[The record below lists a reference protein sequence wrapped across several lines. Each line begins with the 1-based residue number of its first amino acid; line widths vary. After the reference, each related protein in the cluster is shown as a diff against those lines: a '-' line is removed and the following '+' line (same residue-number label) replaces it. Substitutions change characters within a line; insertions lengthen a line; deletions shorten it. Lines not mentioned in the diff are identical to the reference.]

1 MTSDRP
7 DTQLLAAA
15 VSAAGDVVY
24 QWDLVS
30 DGMLWSGRTHE
41 VFGAA
46 AESLFAT
53 GEAFHGRVNPE
64 DLPNRLKSLSD
75 HYLNREVFDCE
86 YRVRRPDGEFCWV
99 HDRGRAV
106 FAGSGEPVRFHGI
119 IRPVDRRKQ
128 NEARLEH
135 LANFDELTGHF
146 NRNRLRQSLQQLIV
160 HGQRYGIPGAY
171 ISVGIDKLSLINDAY
186 GYITADAVI
195 VAVGQRLERIMRAS
209 DVMGRMGGD
218 VFGVVLSHCP
228 ETEMRTVAEK
238 VLRVFRDYPI
248 HTPSGPM
255 HVTVS
260 IGGVAFPTH
269 VQTSLD
275 AITRADAAMHDA
287 KRQGR
292 DCFSLYRMTDEQRR
306 SHRRS
311 MAVCEQVKDALKED
325 RLVFAFQPVVD
336 RRTGDVDFYECLIR
350 MRQPDGSVIAAG
362 QFVPTVERLGLVRV
376 LDRRVLELAVR
387 ELSEHAEVR
396 LAFNISGLTPADHGW
411 LRALMAMVGN
421 RPEIASRL
429 IVEITETAAIQD
441 IDETARFVSTLRG
454 LGCKVALDDFGS
466 GYTSFR
472 HLKTLTVD
480 IVKID
485 GSFVRN
491 IAGNEDNRLFVR
503 TLVDLAKNFG
513 LCTIAECVET
523 EADAAVLGDM
533 GVDCL
538 QGYYIAKPALDRPWR
553 LLQANGSANPPP
565 DATATAPTGPGFPG
579 GLILRP
585 VSV

>member
-7 DTQLLAAA
+7 DIQLVAAA
-15 VSAAGDVVY
+15 LNAAGDVVY
-24 QWDLVS
+24 EWDLVS
-30 DGMLWSGRTHE
+30 DDMRWSGEADE
-41 VFGAA
+41 VFGASA
-46 AESLFAT
+46 GSLFTT
-53 GEAFHGRVNPE
+53 GEAFHGRINPE
-64 DLPNRLKSLSD
+64 DLPARLKSLSD
-75 HYLNREVFDCE
+75 HYLSREVFDCE

-99 HDRGRAV
+99 HDRGRAT
-106 FAGSGEPVRFHGI
+106 FSSAGEPLRFHGVV
-119 IRPVDRRKQ
+119 RPVDRRKQ
-128 NEARLEH
+128 HEAQLEH

-146 NRNRLRQSLQQLIV
+146 NRNRLRQSLQQMIV

-171 ISVGIDKLSLINDAY
+171 LSVGIDKLSLINDAY

-209 DVMGRMGGD
+209 DMMGRMGGD

-238 VLRVFRDYPI
+238 VLRVFRDYPV

-260 IGGVAFPTH
+260 VGGVAFPTH

-275 AITRADAAMHDA
+275 AITRADTAMHDA

-325 RLVFAFQPVVD
+325 RLVFAFQPVVAEG
-336 RRTGDVDFYECLIR
+336 TGEVDFYEALIR

-387 ELSEHAEVR
+387 ELSEHTNVR

-421 RPEIASRL
+421 RRDIASRL

-454 LGCKVALDDFGS
+454 LGCRVALDDFGA

-491 IAGNEDNRLFVR
+491 IAGNEDNQLFVR

-513 LCTIAECVET
+513 LYTVAECVET
-523 EADAAVLGDM
+523 EADAEILGSM
-533 GVDCL
+533 GVDSL
-538 QGYYIAKPALDRPWR
+538 QGYFIAKPSLERPWR
-553 LLQANGSANPPP
+553 LLQSNNAPSPPP
-565 DATATAPTGPGFPG
+565 KSGTGFAGDFLLHRVTA
-579 GLILRP
+579 
-585 VSV
+585 

>member
-1 MTSDRP
+1 
-7 DTQLLAAA
+7 L
-15 VSAAGDVVY
+15 VY
-24 QWDLVS
+24 EWDLLS
-30 DGMLWSGRTHE
+30 DAMCWRGE
-41 VFGAA
+41 AADVFGAA
-46 AESLFAT
+46 AESLFVT
-53 GEAFHGRVNPE
+53 GEAFHGRINPE
-64 DLPNRLKSLSD
+64 DLPKRLKSLSD

-106 FAGSGEPVRFHGI
+106 FASNGEPVRFQGVL
-119 IRPVDRRKQ
+119 RPVDRRKQ
-128 NEARLEH
+128 HEARLEH

-171 ISVGIDKLSLINDAY
+171 LSIGIDKLSLINDAY

-228 ETEMRTVAEK
+228 EAEMRTVAEK

-275 AITRADAAMHDA
+275 AITRADAAMHEA

-292 DCFSLYRMTDEQRR
+292 DCFSLYRMTDDQRR

-325 RLVFAFQPVVD
+325 RLVFAYQPVMS
-336 RRTGDVDFYECLIR
+336 RATGAPDFYECLIR
-350 MRQPDGSVIAAG
+350 LRQQDGSVIAAAH
-362 QFVPTVERLGLVRV
+362 FVPVVERLGLVRM

-387 ELSEHAEVR
+387 ELTEHPNVR
-396 LAFNISGLTPADHGW
+396 LALNISGLTPADHGW
-411 LRALMAMVGN
+411 LRALMAMVGQ
-421 RPEIASRL
+421 RRDIASRL
-429 IVEITETAAIQD
+429 IIEITETAAIQD
-441 IDETARFVSTLRG
+441 IDETARFVGTVRG
-454 LGCKVALDDFGS
+454 MGCQVALDDFGA

-485 GSFVRN
+485 GSYIMN

-513 LCTIAECVET
+513 LRTVAECVET
-523 EADAAVLGDM
+523 EADVAVLDAM

-538 QGYYIAKPALDRPWR
+538 QGYYFAKPKLERPWR
-553 LLQANGSANPPP
+553 KS
-565 DATATAPTGPGFPG
+565 DATRLP
-579 GLILRP
+579 LRP
-585 VSV
+585 TDETSAVPLPEAAPGDLALRRVPA